1 MSHFMDHMH
10 PDAFVDFSV
19 RSPEYGMTKMCPRCQ
34 GHGGWNLK
42 LNAYRLPEGYEDN
55 SYNRNRYVH
64 FHTLCGNCNGYGYV
78 HESQTCVHDWE
89 YSRGVGKC
97 LTEYKCVHCG
107 QLQVIDSS
115 D

>member
-1 MSHFMDHMH
+1 MSYFMDHMH

-42 LNAYRLPEGYEDN
+42 LNAYRLPEGAEN
-55 SYNRNRYVH
+55 TPFNRNRYVH

-107 QLQVIDSS
+107 KLQVIDSS

>member
-1 MSHFMDHMH
+1 MSYFMDHMH
-10 PDAFVDFSV
+10 PDAFVDFEV

-42 LNAYRLPEGYEDN
+42 LNAYRLPEGAEN
-55 SYNRNRYVH
+55 TPFNRNRYVH
-64 FHTLCGNCNGYGYV
+64 FHTLCGNCHGYGYV

-107 QLQVIDSS
+107 KLQVIDSS